1 MSSGHDDHDGDGGD
15 QDGEYDDC
23 DGDGPASQL
32 EDGGPHV
39 SIEHD
44 DVGVEDVLVTIR
56 LA

>member
-1 MSSGHDDHDGDGGD
+1 MSSVHDDHDGDGGD

-44 DVGVEDVLVTIR
+44 DVGVEDVLVTISV
-56 LA
+56 A